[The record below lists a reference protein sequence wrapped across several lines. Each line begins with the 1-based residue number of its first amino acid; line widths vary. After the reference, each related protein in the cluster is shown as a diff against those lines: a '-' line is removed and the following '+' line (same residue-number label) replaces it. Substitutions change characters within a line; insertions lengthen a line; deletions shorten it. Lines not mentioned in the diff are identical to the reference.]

1 MILLY
6 TYHLKSS
13 FRIIKHPYLTGV
25 QIQISGGE
33 SFIFLVFATGLIA
46 LSASFGNMD
55 LMALRLFF
63 LELLLFLGLILSP
76 GQVVW
81 NIPGIIYLFYLL
93 WILFGL
99 IYSPAPEYG
108 LRVFLKYIYPFLVL
122 TFSSKIFRSEDLLL
136 KVIFVIRKI
145 GLVVIVIYFATPFVL
160 SFFPGVIWYPTAL
173 AIHFIFLSILSM
185 ALYDLRNKTSD
196 RIIGILFL
204 VPCVIWIF
212 RTSILGSMV
221 ALSLFFFMKYRL
233 RSLPYFVFVG
243 AIFISIF
250 LFFPSVK
257 SKMFNKDFDGEQVL
271 QGERKID
278 KNDIDSNGRFEM
290 WEWSLNNFYE
300 NNKLEGSGSGTLQAV
315 FYKRKAEE
323 GTVGIVHNDYVQILC
338 DNGLIGLILYL
349 SVFLTMLIHTFF
361 VYQNKFNSEIIRLAS
376 ITAGASAIG
385 MAVTSFTDNTVNYSM
400 ATLSY
405 PFGFYGIMLGL
416 LRTQK
421 ESYTRNNTVEVTE

>member
-1 MILLY
+1 M
-6 TYHLKSS
+6 
-13 FRIIKHPYLTGV
+13 IKHPYLTGV
-25 QIQISGGE
+25 QMQISGSEG
-33 SFIFLVFATGLIA
+33 FLLLIFSTGLIA
-46 LSASFGNMD
+46 LSANLGNLD

-63 LELLLFLGLILSP
+63 IELLLFLGLILGP
-76 GQVVW
+76 GHVVW
-81 NIPGIIYLFYLL
+81 NITGILYLLYLL
-93 WILFGL
+93 WILVGL
-99 IYSPAPEYG
+99 TYSTVPEYG
-108 LRVFLKYIYPFLVL
+108 SRVFLKYIYPFLIF
-122 TFSSKIFRSEDLLL
+122 TFSSKIFRNEDFLL
-136 KVIFVIRKI
+136 KIILVIRKI
-145 GLVVIVIYFATPFVL
+145 GLAVIVIFFITPFIL
-160 SFFPGVIWYPTAL
+160 SFFPGVLWYSTAL

-185 ALYDLRNKTSD
+185 ALYYLRKKKSDL
-196 RIIGILFL
+196 IFGIGFLIPCILW
-204 VPCVIWIF
+204 VF

-221 ALSLFFFMKYRL
+221 ALSIFFFMKYKL
-233 RSLPYFVFVG
+233 RSLPYFVFVS

-250 LFFPSVK
+250 LFFPSIK
-257 SKMFNKDFDGEQVL
+257 NKMFNKNIDSEQIL

-278 KNDIDSNGRFEM
+278 KNDIDSNGRFAM
-290 WEWSLNNFYE
+290 WEWSLQNFYE
-300 NNKLEGSGSGTLQAV
+300 NNKLEGSGSGTLQAI

-361 VYQNKFNSEIIRLAS
+361 VYQNKFNSEIIRLAA

-416 LRTQK
+416 LKAQK
-421 ESYTRNNTVEVTE
+421 SQYIQNHTGIVIQ

>member
-1 MILLY
+1 
-6 TYHLKSS
+6 
-13 FRIIKHPYLTGV
+13 
-25 QIQISGGE
+25 
-33 SFIFLVFATGLIA
+33 LIA
-46 LSASFGNMD
+46 LSANLGSMD

-63 LELLLFLGLILSP
+63 LELLFFLGLILYP

-81 NIPGIIYLFYLL
+81 NIPVVLYLIYLL

-99 IYSPAPEYG
+99 LYSPAPEYG
-108 LRVFLKYIYPFLVL
+108 LRVFLKYIYPFLIL
-122 TFSSKIFRSEDLLL
+122 TFSSKIFKTEDFLI
-136 KVIFVIRKI
+136 KIIFVIRNI
-145 GLVVIVIYFATPFVL
+145 GLGVIVIYFTIPFIL

-173 AIHFIFLSILSM
+173 AIHFIFLSILSF
-185 ALYDLRNKTSD
+185 ALYDLRNKTFD
-196 RIIGILFL
+196 IIIGILFL
-204 VPCVIWIF
+204 VPCVIWVF

-221 ALSLFFFMKYRL
+221 AISIFLFVKYKL
-233 RSLPYFVFVG
+233 KSLPYFVFVG

-257 SKMFNKDFDGEQVL
+257 SKMFNKNFDGEQIL
-271 QGERKID
+271 EGERKID

-290 WEWSLNNFYE
+290 WDWSLKNFYE

-349 SVFLTMLIHTFF
+349 SIFLTILLHTFSI
-361 VYQNKFNSEIIRLAS
+361 YQNKFNSDLIRLTA

-416 LRTQK
+416 LKEQK
-421 ESYTRNNTVEVTE
+421 NKYSRNNTGFVTDNSYENL